1 MIHARSPSQGEVK
14 DGRGPRNMTTVFDT
28 SNEEGMHGFGL

>member
-14 DGRGPRNMTTVFDT
+14 DGLGPRNMTTVFDT